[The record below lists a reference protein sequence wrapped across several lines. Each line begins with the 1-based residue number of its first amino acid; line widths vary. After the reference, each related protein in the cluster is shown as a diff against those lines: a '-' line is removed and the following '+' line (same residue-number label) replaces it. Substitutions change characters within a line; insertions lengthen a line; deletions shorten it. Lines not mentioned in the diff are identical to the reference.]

1 MRLAAALFLL
11 SSLASAA
18 LTASAFPAPPAT
30 HPAHDFYDSL
40 NNLRLDPASI
50 YQIKPTHHITLR
62 RGDAKISFDEGQLIF
77 FSPLDGRIYGAV
89 FAGRGHILTLPREI
103 SEKQQ
108 LARFL
113 GTPILDQDFVGAY
126 IRFTDTTADDLLRQ
140 FHSAGLAPQTDPSA
154 LAPWDPVLARLSPA
168 HSLRTMF
175 GTLISTPCPYFYA
188 SLDGTTTG
196 PFDVLLDPL
205 RFESFLL
212 GQGHS
217 VAGATSYDVWASYN
231 PPDTAGT
238 PVDFHAPRYT
248 IDTSI
253 LPDHSLE
260 ATATITIQAENS
272 GHRLLTFNLSRALN
286 VDSVTD
292 ATSQPLEFFQNQ
304 GLTPQQ
310 RSLSGNDYLYVV
322 LPESPRPSADFSLRF
337 HYRGGIIDD
346 AGNNVLFVSARES
359 WYPHLG
365 DSADFAMYDL
375 TMRWPRKLRLIATGE
390 KIDEREDA
398 EFRVGHWQTAKPVA
412 IAGFNLGEYASTT
425 VTASNYSIDV
435 YANQQVEQELARR
448 LEPTDVS
455 EIGRHGPAGLQSP
468 MPHGLEP
475 LPPNPAAALKLLG
488 NQIDASIH
496 FYESYSG
503 PFPFRTLSVSQIPGT
518 FGQGW
523 PGLLYVSTFS
533 FLSADAQRRAGL
545 SSSSQEHFTEIVPFH
560 EAAHQWWGNVVG
572 WSNYHDQ
579 WIDEA
584 IANYLALLFAD
595 TRKNPDHTLRVWLQ
609 RYREQLVLKAIHA
622 DEPASQIGA
631 LTLGTRLNSS
641 KSPNAYDD
649 VIYAKGSWVIHML
662 REMLRQP
669 GPNPDARFHALLNS
683 LVTRYAYRALSTQ
696 DLRREIE
703 SVMTPSMDLE
713 GGKSME
719 WFFEQWVK
727 GTGVPHYR
735 VEFSSHPADS
745 GYTIRG
751 KLFQTDVPAS
761 FIARIP
767 LYAGGSTG
775 HSVLLGTVV
784 AAGPETP
791 FHFNSPTPA
800 RKLQIDPQM
809 TILCTTE

>member
-1 MRLAAALFLL
+1 MRLEAALFVL
-11 SSLASAA
+11 SSLCLSTAA
-18 LTASAFPAPPAT
+18 PALPAPPAT
-30 HPAHDFYDSL
+30 HPAHDFYDTL
-40 NNLRLDPASI
+40 NNLRLDPASV
-50 YQIKPTHHITLR
+50 YQIKPIHHIILR
-62 RGDAKISFDEGQLIF
+62 RGDAKISFEEGQLIF

-89 FAGRGHILTLPREI
+89 FAGRGHILALPREI

-113 GTPILDQDFVGAY
+113 GAPILDQDFAGAY
-126 IRFTDTTADDLLRQ
+126 LRFTDTTPDDLLRQ
-140 FHSAGLAPQTDPSA
+140 LHSVALIPQTDPSA
-154 LAPWDPVLARLSPA
+154 LIPWEPVIARLNPA
-168 HSLRTMF
+168 HSLRIMF
-175 GTLISTPCPYFYA
+175 GTLLSTPHPFFYA
-188 SLDGTTTG
+188 SLDGMATG
-196 PFDVLLDPL
+196 PFDVLFDSL

-217 VAGATSYDVWASYN
+217 AAGATSYDVWASYN
-231 PPDTAGT
+231 PPDTVGAA
-238 PVDFHAPRYT
+238 VDFHAPRYS

-253 LPDHSLE
+253 LPDHSLD
-260 ATATITIQAENS
+260 ATTSITIHTENP
-272 GHRLLTFNLSRALN
+272 GDRLLTFNLSRALN
-286 VDSVTD
+286 VDSVT
-292 ATSQPLEFFQNQ
+292 AENSHPLEFFQNQ
-304 GLTPQQ
+304 GMTPQQ

-322 LPESPRPSADFSLRF
+322 LPELPRPGADFSLRV
-337 HYRGGIIDD
+337 HYRGSIIDD
-346 AGNNVLFVSARES
+346 AGNGVLFVNARES

-365 DSADFAMYDL
+365 DSADFSIYGL
-375 TMRWPRKLRLIATGE
+375 TMRWPRKLRLIATGD
-390 KIDEREDA
+390 KIDEREDG
-398 EFRVGHWQTAKPVA
+398 EFRIGHWQTAKPVSV
-412 IAGFNLGEYASTT
+412 AGFNLGEYASTT

-435 YANQQVEQELARR
+435 YANHQVEQELARR
-448 LEPTDVS
+448 LDSSDLS
-455 EIGRHGPAGLQSP
+455 EIGAHPHAGLQSP
-468 MPHGLEP
+468 MPHDLDP
-475 LPPNPAAALKLLG
+475 LPPNPAAALKLLAK
-488 NQIDASIH
+488 QIDDSIH
-496 FYESYSG
+496 FYESFSG
-503 PFPFRTLSVSQIPGT
+503 PFPFKTLSVSQIPGT

-595 TRKNPDHTLRVWLQ
+595 TRKNPDHTLRVWLG
-609 RYREQLVLKAIHA
+609 RYREQLVVKAIHA

-669 GPNPDARFHALLNS
+669 GSNPDARFRTLLNT
-683 LVTRYAYRALSTQ
+683 LATKYAYRALSTQ
-696 DLRREIE
+696 DFRREIE
-703 SVMTPSMDLE
+703 TVMTPAMDLE

-735 VEFSSHPADS
+735 VEFSSHQADS
-745 GYTIRG
+745 GYAIRG
-751 KLFQTDVPAS
+751 KLIQTGVPAS
-761 FIARIP
+761 FIVRVP
-767 LYAGGSTG
+767 LYAAGSAS
-775 HSVLLGTVV
+775 HQVLLGTVV

-791 FHFNSPTPA
+791 FHFTSATPV
-800 RKLQIDPQM
+800 RKLLIDPQM

>member
-1 MRLAAALFLL
+1 MASIAAA
-11 SSLASAA
+11 
-18 LTASAFPAPPAT
+18 APCGPQPL
-30 HPAHDFYDSL
+30 HSPAHDFYDTL

-50 YQIKPTHHITLR
+50 YQIKPAHHIALR
-62 RGDAKISFDEGQLIF
+62 RGDAKISLDEGQLIF

-89 FAGRGHILTLPREI
+89 FAGRGHILALPREI

-113 GTPILDQDFVGAY
+113 GTPILDQDFAGAY
-126 IRFTDTTADDLLRQ
+126 IRFTDTTSDDLLRQ
-140 FHSAGLAPQTDPSA
+140 FRSAGLTPQTDPSA
-154 LAPWDPVLARLSPA
+154 LAPWEPVLARLNPA

-175 GTLISTPCPYFYA
+175 GSLIATPRPYFYA
-188 SLDGTTTG
+188 SLDGIATG

-217 VAGATSYDVWASYN
+217 AAGTTSYDVWASYN
-231 PPDTAGT
+231 PPDTVAAA
-238 PVDFHAPRYT
+238 VDFHAPRYS

-253 LPDHSLE
+253 LADHSLD
-260 ATATITIQAENS
+260 ATASITIHTENP
-272 GHRLLTFNLSRALN
+272 GDRLLTFNLSRALN
-286 VDSVTD
+286 VDSVT
-292 ATSQPLEFFQNQ
+292 AENGQPLEFFQNQ
-304 GLTPQQ
+304 GMTPQQ

-322 LPESPRPSADFSLRF
+322 LPENPRPGADFSLRF
-337 HYRGGIIDD
+337 HYRGSIIDD

-365 DSADFAMYDL
+365 DSADFSMYNL

-390 KIDEREDA
+390 KIDEREDG

-412 IAGFNLGEYASTT
+412 VAGFNLGEYASTT

-435 YANQQVEQELARR
+435 YANRQVEQELSRR
-448 LEPTDVS
+448 LESTAVS
-455 EIGRHGPAGLQSP
+455 EIGGHAHAGLQSP
-468 MPHGLEP
+468 IPHDLEP
-475 LPPNPAAALKLLG
+475 LPPNPAAALKQLG

-609 RYREQLVLKAIHA
+609 RYREQLVEKAIHA

-669 GPNPDARFHALLNS
+669 GANPDARFHALLNT
-683 LVTRYAYRALSTQ
+683 LVTKYAYRGLGTQ
-696 DLRREIE
+696 DLRREVE
-703 SVMTPSMDLE
+703 AVMTPAMDLE

-727 GTGVPHYR
+727 GTGVPHYQVSFR
-735 VEFSSHPADS
+735 PSGRCRLHHPRKREF
-745 GYTIRG
+745 
-751 KLFQTDVPAS
+751 KPAS
-761 FIARIP
+761 LRHRPRPAIC
-767 LYAGGSTG
+767 GGSPATPP
-775 HSVLLGTVV
+775 VLLGTVV

-791 FHFNSPTPA
+791 FHFSSATPV
-800 RKLQIDPQM
+800 RKLLIDPQM

>member
-1 MRLAAALFLL
+1 MRLAAAFFAFF
-11 SSLASAA
+11 SLAAA
-18 LTASAFPAPPAT
+18 APAPPT
-30 HPAHDFYDSL
+30 TRPAHDFYDTL
-40 NNLRLDPASI
+40 NNLRLDPASV
-50 YQIKPTHHITLR
+50 YQIKPAHHIALR
-62 RGDAKISFDEGQLIF
+62 RGDAKISLDEGQLIF

-89 FAGRGHILTLPREI
+89 FSGRGHILALPREI

-113 GTPILDQDFVGAY
+113 GTPILDQDFAGAY
-126 IRFTDTTADDLLRQ
+126 IRFTDTTANDLLSQ
-140 FHSAGLAPQTDPSA
+140 LHSAGLTPQADPSA
-154 LAPWDPVLARLSPA
+154 LAAWDPVLARLNPA
-168 HSLRTMF
+168 HSLRIMF
-175 GTLISTPCPYFYA
+175 GSLISTRRPYFYA
-188 SLDGTTTG
+188 SLDGMATG

-205 RFESFLL
+205 RFEPFLL

-217 VAGATSYDVWASYN
+217 VAGAANYDVWASYT
-231 PPDTAGT
+231 PPDTVGA
-238 PVDFHAPRYT
+238 PVDFHAPRYS

-253 LPDHSLE
+253 LVDHSLD
-260 ATATITIQAENS
+260 ATASITIHMENE
-272 GHRLLTFNLSRALN
+272 GDRLLTFNLSRALN
-286 VDSVTD
+286 VDSVT
-292 ATSQPLEFFQNQ
+292 AENGQPLEFFQNQ
-304 GLTPQQ
+304 GMTPQQ

-322 LPESPRPSADFSLRF
+322 LPENPRPGVDFPLRF
-337 HYRGGIIDD
+337 HYRGSIIDE
-346 AGNNVLFVSARES
+346 AGNDVLFVSARES

-365 DSADFAMYDL
+365 DSADFSVYNL

-390 KIDEREDA
+390 KIDEREDG
-398 EFRVGHWQTAKPVA
+398 EFRVGHWQTAKPVGV
-412 IAGFNLGEYASTT
+412 AGFNLGEYASTT
-425 VTASNYSIDV
+425 VTAPNYSIDV
-435 YANQQVEQELARR
+435 YANHRVEQELSRR
-448 LEPTDVS
+448 LESNAESVTA
-455 EIGRHGPAGLQSP
+455 GRLGSHLPRPFTGDDLA
-468 MPHGLEP
+468 P
-475 LPPNPAAALKLLG
+475 LPPSPAAALKLLG
-488 NQIDASIH
+488 KEIDASIR
-496 FYESYSG
+496 FYETFSG

-609 RYREQLVLKAIHA
+609 RYRQQLVEKAVHA

-669 GPNPDARFHALLNS
+669 GPNPDARFRTLLNT
-683 LVTRYAYRALSTQ
+683 LATKYAYHALSTQ
-696 DLRREIE
+696 DLRREVE
-703 SVMTPSMDLE
+703 TVMTPAMDLE

-719 WFFEQWVK
+719 WFFEQWVN

-735 VEFSSHPADS
+735 VEFSAHQDGG

-751 KLFQTDVPAS
+751 KLFQTAVPAS
-761 FIARIP
+761 FIERVP
-767 LYAGGSTG
+767 LYAAGSAG

-791 FHFNSPTPA
+791 FHFNPPTPV
-800 RKLQIDPQM
+800 RKLLIDPQM

>member
-1 MRLAAALFLL
+1 MRLAAALFVL
-11 SSLASAA
+11 SSLTSASAVPPTST
-18 LTASAFPAPPAT
+18 TA
-30 HPAHDFYDSL
+30 HPAHDFYDTL

-50 YQIKPTHHITLR
+50 YQIKPTHHIALR

-77 FSPLDGRIYGAV
+77 FSPLDGHIYGAV
-89 FAGRGHILTLPREI
+89 FAGRGHILALPREI

-113 GTPILDQDFVGAY
+113 GAPILDQDFAGAY
-126 IRFTDTTADDLLRQ
+126 IRFTDTTSDDLLNQ
-140 FHSAGLAPQTDPSA
+140 FHSAGLTPQTNPSA
-154 LAPWDPVLARLSPA
+154 LAPWEPVFARLNPA
-168 HSLRTMF
+168 HSLRIMF
-175 GTLISTPCPYFYA
+175 GSLISTPRPYFYA
-188 SLDGTTTG
+188 SLDGIATG

-217 VAGATSYDVWASYN
+217 SPGVTNYDVWASYN
-231 PPDTAGT
+231 PPDNVGA
-238 PVDFHAPRYT
+238 PVDFHAPRYS

-253 LPDHSLE
+253 LADRSLD
-260 ATATITIQAENS
+260 ATTTITIHAKNP
-272 GHRLLTFNLSRALN
+272 GDRLLTFNLSRALN
-286 VDSVTD
+286 VDSVTQENG
-292 ATSQPLEFFQNQ
+292 QPLEFFQNQ
-304 GLTPQQ
+304 GMTPQQ

-322 LPESPRPSADFSLRF
+322 LPENPRPAADLSLRF
-337 HYRGGIIDD
+337 HYRGSIIDD

-359 WYPHLG
+359 WYPRLG
-365 DSADFAMYDL
+365 DSADFSMYDL

-390 KIDEREDA
+390 KIDQREDG

-425 VTASNYSIDV
+425 VNSSNYSIDV
-435 YANQQVEQELARR
+435 YANHQVEQELSRR
-448 LEPTDVS
+448 LESTDVS
-455 EIGRHGPAGLQSP
+455 EIGAHPHAGLESP
-468 MPHGLEP
+468 MPHDLEP
-475 LPPNPAAALKLLG
+475 LPPNPAAALKLLA

-496 FYESYSG
+496 FYESFSG

-523 PGLLYVSTFS
+523 PGLLYISTFS

-609 RYREQLVLKAIHA
+609 RYREQLVEKAIHA
-622 DEPASQIGA
+622 DEPARQIGA

-669 GPNPDARFHALLNS
+669 GPNPDARFRTLLNTLS
-683 LVTRYAYRALSTQ
+683 TKYAYRALSTQ
-696 DLRREIE
+696 DLRREVE
-703 SVMTPSMDLE
+703 TVMTPAMDLE

-735 VEFSSHPADS
+735 VEFSSHQAAT
-745 GYTIRG
+745 GYILRG
-751 KLFQTDVPAS
+751 KLFQTAVPAS
-761 FIARIP
+761 FIARVP
-767 LYAGGSTG
+767 LYAPGPAG
-775 HSVLLGTVV
+775 HQVLLGTVV
-784 AAGPETP
+784 AAGPETT
-791 FHFNSPTPA
+791 FHFNSPTPV
-800 RKLQIDPQM
+800 RKLLIDPQM